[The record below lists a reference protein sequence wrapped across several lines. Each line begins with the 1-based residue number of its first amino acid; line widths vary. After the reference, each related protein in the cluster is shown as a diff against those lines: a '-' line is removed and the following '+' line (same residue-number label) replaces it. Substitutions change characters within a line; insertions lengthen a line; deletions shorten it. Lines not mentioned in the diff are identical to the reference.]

1 MILSEHTSIKRQ
13 MKSLRHLLN
22 RFYPDDAVLKNFMK
36 GSFWAVYGNVVVKG
50 ASLLA
55 SILIARLLGSSNFGE
70 LAVIKTTLSVFSLF
84 ATFGLGVSITKF
96 VAESRKNNVNDLG
109 NIISAANTI
118 TISTGLFLGLLL
130 VVFAPVISIRILH
143 AESLVTPLRI
153 SGVYLFFNAL
163 NVYQVGVIAGL
174 EAFRELARI
183 NLIIGIITLPVL
195 LTTTYL
201 LGLNGTLAGLTINL
215 IVNWFLNK
223 LLIRKR
229 ISELNVTLSYKSRR
243 EDILLLLRFSYP
255 LALKEIIYSLSGWV
269 CIYLLLV
276 KTDYGQVGIFNS
288 ANQLSQ
294 LILFLPASILSVFL
308 ALLSNQLG
316 DRQNFNKLVRKN
328 ILFNVATTAIIG
340 VVLVLLSKVIY
351 QFYGETYA
359 GGEYVLYILIAA
371 TIPMSVIGVF
381 EQVCISNSRPGLV
394 TYFQLIIQ
402 MLILITLFGL
412 FYFNSSATSLAFA
425 FLAGN
430 LVAMTVMYIYLR
442 KIDILN

>member
-1 MILSEHTSIKRQ
+1 MILNEHTPTTLQ
-13 MKSLRHLLN
+13 MKSLRHLLS
-22 RFYPDDAVLKNFMK
+22 RFYPEDAVLMNFMK

-96 VAESRKNNVNDLG
+96 VAEGRKNNVNDLG
-109 NIISAANTI
+109 NIIAAANTI
-118 TISTGLFLGLLL
+118 TISTGLFLGLLI
-130 VVFAPVISIRILH
+130 VMFAPLISISILH
-143 AESLVTPLRI
+143 SESLITPLRI

-183 NLIIGIITLPVL
+183 NFIIGIITLPIL

-201 LGLNGTLAGLTINL
+201 FGLNGTLAGLTINL

-229 ISELNVTLSYKSRR
+229 ISELNVILSYTSRR
-243 EDILLLLRFSYP
+243 EDIRRLLKFSYP
-255 LALKEIIYSLSGWV
+255 LALKEIIYSLSGWA

-276 KTDYGQVGIFNS
+276 KTDYGEVGIFNS

-328 ILFNVATTAIIG
+328 ILFNVATTTTIG
-340 VVLVLLSKVIY
+340 VVMVFLTKVIY
-351 QFYGETYA
+351 QFYGETYS
-359 GGEYVLYILIAA
+359 GGENVLYILIAA

-394 TYFQLIIQ
+394 TYFQLLIQ
-402 MLILITLFGL
+402 FLILITLFGL
-412 FYFNSSATSLAFA
+412 FSFDSSATSLAFA

-430 LVAMTVMYIYLR
+430 LVAMTIMYIYLR
-442 KIDILN
+442 KNEILK